1 MKTVIRIFTMIFIIA
16 CAAAGC
22 KDKAAKT
29 PAGEEPG
36 GQPAVPAEAKDEL
49 PAPGPKPGEAPLPD
63 EKFDIEMDKPYT
75 TKDGLEILLAG
86 KGHKHAAGGG
96 GVTSNYELT
105 IKKGEEAHQFS
116 YSYDSDMLYW
126 YMEGISF
133 DVLFTVSPPFAVNDD
148 SEALTE
154 PYDTAKSKRRA
165 VTLTPWAGQP
175 LDDDA
180 AWDKGKQIAE
190 KFAEEKGCKGDGS
203 SSGMP
208 TKGTVLLTVMQ
219 DDKPQCTLLVGV
231 YTGQLIDSK

>member
-1 MKTVIRIFTMIFIIA
+1 MKTIIRISATIFIIA

-29 PAGEEPG
+29 PAGEEPAA
-36 GQPAVPAEAKDEL
+36 QPAGPAEAKDDQ
-49 PAPGPKPGEAPLPD
+49 PAHGPEPGEAPLPG
-63 EKFDIEMDKPYT
+63 EKFDIALDKPYT
-75 TKDGLEILLAG
+75 TKDGMEILLAG

-105 IKKGEEAHQFS
+105 IKKGEETQPFS

-126 YMEGISF
+126 YMEGIAF
-133 DVLFTVSPPFAVNDD
+133 DTLFTVSPPFVADD
-148 SEALTE
+148 E
-154 PYDTAKSKRRA
+154 RRA

-180 AWDKGKQIAE
+180 ARDKGREVAK
-190 KFAEEKGCKGDGS
+190 KFAEEMGCKGDGS

-219 DDKPQCTLLVGV
+219 GDKPQCTLLVGV
-231 YTGQLIDSK
+231 YTGRLIDSK

>member
-1 MKTVIRIFTMIFIIA
+1 MKAIIRIFTMIFIFA
-16 CAAAGC
+16 CAPACC

-29 PAGEEPG
+29 PADEEP
-36 GQPAVPAEAKDEL
+36 AAEPAEPTETEEEQPVPEPGK
-49 PAPGPKPGEAPLPD
+49 APPPGE
-63 EKFDIEMDKPYT
+63 KFEIELGKPYT

-105 IKKGEEAHQFS
+105 IKKGEETHKVW

-126 YMEGISF
+126 YIEGIAF
-133 DVLFTVSPPFAVNDD
+133 DNIYTVSPLFALDD
-148 SEALTE
+148 NHEVLTE
-154 PYDTAKSKRRA
+154 PDDIAKNERRE
-165 VTLTPWAGQP
+165 VTLTPWAGP
-175 LDDDA
+175 SLDDDA
-180 AWDKGKQIAE
+180 AWEKGKQLAK

-203 SSGMP
+203 SSSMA
-208 TKGTVLLTVMQ
+208 TKGTVLLTIMQ